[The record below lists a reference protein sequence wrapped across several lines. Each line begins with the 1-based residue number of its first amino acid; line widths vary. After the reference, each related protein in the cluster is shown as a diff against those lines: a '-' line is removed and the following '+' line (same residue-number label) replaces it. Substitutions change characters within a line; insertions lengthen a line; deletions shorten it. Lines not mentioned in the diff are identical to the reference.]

1 MSPLLKQVFLLS
13 PLWSLSLMAFLPLT
27 FKLLNNNKELK
38 RGLVCFIYALA
49 ILLSLVLFFIFSFND
64 KEALSLQ
71 FSPYSS
77 ASCVLVALS
86 GLISLALIYLNSWI
100 DKKHLTEILF
110 FFSQGLVALYV
121 FCLAQDLMTAFVG
134 IEMASLIL
142 YVNLAMSKKELVSLE
157 AAIKYFVLSA
167 LSSVVFLYGLSFLYG
182 GAGTLNLEQL
192 FIEQNEGFVYNRFF
206 FLGFCLIFA
215 SLFFKVALFPFQFWL
230 ADVYQ
235 GALSPITLFMATGVK
250 SAVVL
255 FLGKLFSFPFF
266 EKGEHAFVFL
276 TGLAMAS
283 VLTVLFG
290 NIMAL
295 KQEKWKR
302 LIAFSSLAHS
312 GYFMMLLFGILNVA
326 GSDKNFSVLFY
337 YLLAYI
343 FLTGGL
349 LTAVQ
354 CLEKQSSQTGFK
366 DSFALFKRNPFL
378 AFCFSIFLLGLA
390 GMPPA
395 FGFFAKV
402 GLFQALISSGSW
414 WLLFWAFIGSAIGLY
429 YYMKPISL
437 MLSSEEKAE
446 PLFIP
451 SLAKFVLI
459 VLLFFSL
466 FGAFLFGKFF
476 Y

>member
-49 ILLSLVLFFIFSFND
+49 ILLSLFLFFIFSFND
-64 KEALSLQ
+64 KQALSLQ

-86 GLISLALIYLNSWI
+86 ALISLALIYLNSWI

-192 FIEQNEGFVYNRFF
+192 FIEQNEDFVYNRFF

-283 VLTVLFG
+283 ALTVLFG

-295 KQEKWKR
+295 KQDQ
-302 LIAFSSLAHS
+302 
-312 GYFMMLLFGILNVA
+312 M
-326 GSDKNFSVLFY
+326 
-337 YLLAYI
+337 
-343 FLTGGL
+343 
-349 LTAVQ
+349 
-354 CLEKQSSQTGFK
+354 
-366 DSFALFKRNPFL
+366 
-378 AFCFSIFLLGLA
+378 
-390 GMPPA
+390 
-395 FGFFAKV
+395 
-402 GLFQALISSGSW
+402 
-414 WLLFWAFIGSAIGLY
+414 
-429 YYMKPISL
+429 
-437 MLSSEEKAE
+437 EKARW
-446 PLFIP
+446 LFP
-451 SLAKFVLI
+451 VWLI
-459 VLLFFSL
+459 RVI
-466 FGAFLFGKFF
+466 
-476 Y
+476 

>member
-1 MSPLLKQVFLLS
+1 MSPLLKQIFLLS
-13 PLWSLSLMAFLPLT
+13 PLWSLSLMAFVPLT
-27 FKLLNNNKELK
+27 FKILNNNKELK
-38 RGLVCFIYALA
+38 RGLVCFIYALG
-49 ILLSLVLFFIFSFND
+49 LVVSLALFFVFSFNG
-64 KEALSLQ
+64 EEIFSLR
-71 FSPYSS
+71 FDAYSS
-77 ASCVLVALS
+77 ASCVLVGLS
-86 GLISLALIYLNSWI
+86 ALISLALIYLNSWI

-110 FFSQGLVALYV
+110 FFSQAVASLYI
-121 FCLAQDLMTAFVG
+121 FCLAQNLMTAFVG
-134 IEMASLIL
+134 IEFASLIL
-142 YVNLAMSKKELVSLE
+142 YVNLAMSKKELICLE
-157 AAIKYFVLSA
+157 ASIKYFVLSA

-182 GAGTLNLEQL
+182 GAGTLDLAQL
-192 FIEQNEGFVYNRFF
+192 FIEQNESFVYNRFF

-215 SLFFKVALFPFQFWL
+215 SLFFKAALFPFQFWL

-235 GALSPITLFMATGVK
+235 GALSPMTLFMATGVK

-266 EKGEHAFVFL
+266 EKGEHAFIFL
-276 TGLAMAS
+276 IGLAVAS
-283 VLTVLFG
+283 VLTVLYG

-312 GYFMMLLFGILNVA
+312 GYFMMLLFGVLNVA
-326 GSDKNFSVLFY
+326 QSEKNFSVLFY

-354 CLEKQSSQTGFK
+354 CLEKQSSQTSFK
-366 DSFALFKRNPFL
+366 DSSGLFKRNPFL
-378 AFCFSIFLLGLA
+378 AFCFAVFLLGLA
-390 GMPPA
+390 GMPPS

-402 GLFQALISSGSW
+402 GLFQGLVSSASW

-429 YYMKPISL
+429 YYIKPISL
-437 MLSSEEKAE
+437 MLSSEENTKPFA
-446 PLFIP
+446 IP
-451 SLAKFVLI
+451 GLAKFVLTL
-459 VLLFFSL
+459 LLFFSL
-466 FGAFLFGKFF
+466 FGAFIFGQFF